1 MSATAPTTAAPNTPT
16 PSHNPPTLLT
26 FATAAFP
33 DAAALLAA
41 LVAALAALAATLPL
55 VEMLAEDR
63 AVDRAV
69 PEGPLEAGAEVG
81 EDIIE
86 AVEDADMD
94 EAEEEDMEDME
105 DMLVELAPPPAE
117 EEAHVAAVGR
127 AVTPTGLQI
136 PSGEGGRNVSKVG
149 LSFGLGGTLA

>member
-16 PSHNPPTLLT
+16 PSHSPPTLLT

-105 DMLVELAPPPAE
+105 DMLVELAPPAE

-136 PSGEGGRNVSKVG
+136 PSGEGGKDVSKSWTF
-149 LSFGLGGTLA
+149 LLGLGVTLA